1 MIVRREQKQTTHVL
15 FQDEWYPCTGP
26 KYKVACLIVA
36 VRFKEDIDCFSYH
49 ECEQINLVLTAL
61 LNCKHRVNH
70 VHSFHPKLDLHH
82 VRHTSVFSEMIKDNH
97 DGVIDTFFQEMT
109 GHPSRS

>member
-1 MIVRREQKQTTHVL
+1 M
-15 FQDEWYPCTGP
+15 
-26 KYKVACLIVA
+26 ACLIVA

-49 ECEQINLVLTAL
+49 ECEQINMVLTAL

-82 VRHTSVFSEMIKDNH
+82 VGHTVVFAETIKDNH
-97 DGVIDTFFQEMT
+97 EGVIDTFFLEMT